1 MLTQYMDSDTKSEMI
16 LKVIEIEH
24 KSESLRQFVEN
35 YIRFCF
41 KENLQNRIW
50 APRT

>member
-1 MLTQYMDSDTKSEMI
+1 MDSDTICEMI
-16 LKVIEIEH
+16 LRAIEIEC
-24 KSESLRQFVEN
+24 KGKNLRQLIEN